1 METDVIFSLTGD
13 VMLGRGIDQVLPHP
27 GDPHLYESWICD
39 ARDYVELAE
48 RARGPIPRP
57 VGEAYVWGDALAAM
71 KRTPPH
77 ARIVNLETSITT
89 SRDLAHKGIN
99 YKMNP
104 KNVGCLTAA
113 GVDCCVLANNHV
125 LDCGVSGLIETLES
139 LKTAGIRYAGAGR
152 DADEAAAPAS
162 VDLADGHRAVIFGF
176 GLESSGIPRS
186 WRAGSSRPGV
196 NLLSDISEKTICAIA
211 DRALAARR
219 KGDLLVASLHWGQ
232 NWGYDIP
239 LEHRVLAHRL
249 IDAADFA
256 VIHGHSS
263 HHPLAIEIYHN
274 RLILYGCGDFI
285 TDYEG
290 IAGHQ
295 AFRGDLAVLYMPR
308 LAVAS
313 GALMSLTMRPFRVR
327 NFRLSNPSAAEAAWL
342 ETTLDRESKQFGTR
356 VVSETDNV
364 LSAIW

>member
-1 METDVIFSLTGD
+1 MESGVILSLTGD

-27 GDPHLYESWICD
+27 GEPRLYESYICD

-48 RARGPIPRP
+48 HVHGPIPRP
-57 VGEAYVWGDALAAM
+57 VGEAYVWGNALGAM
-71 KRTPPH
+71 KPTPPH

-89 SRDLAHKGIN
+89 SRDFAPKGIN

-125 LDCGVSGLIETLES
+125 LDWGVAGLIDTLES
-139 LKTAGIRYAGAGR
+139 LKSAGIRYAGAGR
-152 DADEAAAPAS
+152 DADEAAAPAI
-162 VDLADGHRAVIFGF
+162 VDVAGGHRAVIFGF
-176 GLESSGIPRS
+176 GLESSGIPPS
-186 WRAGSSRPGV
+186 WSAGPSRPGV
-196 NLLSDISEKTICAIA
+196 NLLSEVSEQAISSIA

-219 KGDLLVASLHWGQ
+219 EGDLLVASLHWGP
-232 NWGYDIP
+232 NWGYAVP
-239 LEHRVLAHRL
+239 LKHRILAHRL
-249 IDAADFA
+249 IDDADFA

-263 HHPLAIEIYHN
+263 HHPLAIEVYRD

-290 IAGHQ
+290 IAGHE
-295 AFRGDLAVLYMPR
+295 AFRGDLAVLYLPR
-308 LAVAS
+308 LAVPS
-313 GALMSLTMRPFRVR
+313 GALVSLNMRLFRVR
-327 NFRLSNPSAAEAAWL
+327 NFRLQDPSAAEVAWL
-342 ETTLDRESKQFGTR
+342 QATLDRESKQFGTR
-356 VVSETDNV
+356 VVSETGNS